1 MEVWKLSDF
10 PATLFLREINFTLFQ
25 KIKSSHF
32 TNFQGSNFDFWK
44 NRFRV
49 KSELQKHPE
58 FPHCVQILGK
68 KSHEIAY
75 LVTDFFFTFFTHFH
89 EKKALLEGERFTNF
103 YFSIQFDYQILIWFV
118 LFVFWS
124 KSAPARRTSARH
136 AIFRETKYHATF
148 LQKTIKTAF
157 TRYLLK

>member
-89 EKKALLEGERFTNF
+89 EKKG
-103 YFSIQFDYQILIWFV
+103 S
-118 LFVFWS
+118 S
-124 KSAPARRTSARH
+124 
-136 AIFRETKYHATF
+136 
-148 LQKTIKTAF
+148 
-157 TRYLLK
+157 